1 MAVLLPGL
9 CDTVVVHFILCAIN
23 RTMHCYY
30 LDLNSL
36 LTLKEI
42 EIIGKALLI
51 SSVIISMFFIP
62 LCASRFLLGVSCAWL
77 MAFP

>member
-1 MAVLLPGL
+1 MVQSALAVPLPGL
-9 CDTVVVHFILCAIN
+9 CDTVVVHSILRAIN
-23 RTMHCYY
+23 RSMRCYY

-51 SSVIISMFFIP
+51 YSQLSFPCSLFP
-62 LCASRFLLGVSCAWL
+62 CAHPGFYW
-77 MAFP
+77 M